1 MIMISV
7 VTPVYQ
13 GRRFIESCIETVVA
27 QACVDVE
34 HIIIDG
40 GSTDGTVEIIE
51 RYAERHPQIRWLSE
65 KDKGQSDALNK
76 GISMAHGEI
85 LAVLNVDDFY
95 EPNVLSRISE
105 MFGSLPE
112 PALLVG
118 NCNIWDDEGDL
129 LQVNKPAKLKL
140 SDLLLGYRANPWPVN
155 PSAYFYHTSLHK
167 QIGPY
172 NVQDHYTMDVD
183 FLLRAVQVAN
193 VRYVDEVWGNF
204 RLIEGTKT
212 AVDTKRG
219 EDDRRVKS
227 LIKCYRKSLPLLER
241 WKSTVK
247 YEFYNTPTWR
257 RVRHFVRKPH
267 ELFPALLRKA
277 LNCFHFMS

>member
-1 MIMISV
+1 MISV

-27 QACVDVE
+27 QACANVE

-40 GSTDGTVEIIE
+40 GSTDGTVEMIE
-51 RYAERHPQIRWLSE
+51 RYAEKYRHIRWVSE

-76 GISMAHGEI
+76 GIALARGEI

-95 EPNVLSRISE
+95 EPNVLNRISE
-105 MFGSLPE
+105 IFRTLPE

-118 NCNIWDDEGDL
+118 NCNIWDDKGDL

-167 QIGPY
+167 KIGPY
-172 NVQDHYTMDVD
+172 HVEDHYTLDVD
-183 FLLRAVQVAN
+183 FLLRAVQVAW
-193 VRYVDEVWGNF
+193 VQYVDEIWGNF

-219 EDDRRVKS
+219 DDDRRVKGLMKS
-227 LIKCYRKSLPLLER
+227 FRKGLPLLER

-247 YEFYNTPTWR
+247 YEFYNTPMWR

-267 ELFPALLRKA
+267 ELLPALLRKV
-277 LNCFHFMS
+277 LNSGSSPI